1 MTFTHLAVAG
11 VRHYR
16 RTHVAVVLGVAAATA
31 VLAGSLLVGTS
42 VRASLASIATSRL
55 GHTSIL
61 IAAEQPFTE
70 ALSQRVA
77 TATSR
82 ATAPLIA
89 VTGVVTHASS
99 SRRAGGV
106 QVYGIDD
113 RFFAFHG
120 VTPAPL
126 AGSDVLVSPD
136 LAAELGAVSGDAL
149 VVRVSRP
156 TDIPIDS
163 LHGRR
168 EDVGRS
174 IRLTSRGTL
183 APGQMGQFS
192 LASGQGPSRSVFV
205 PLARLQRD
213 LELRGRVN
221 TLLVAGHEDAADV
234 RRALDEAVTNEDL
247 GLRVT
252 ALTESNALA
261 VESAAGLVPDDTAA
275 AVATAADRAGR
286 QTTPVLSWLANR
298 MSVGDKQV
306 PYSLVTA
313 VGANAGGDTD
323 IAAALATA
331 GASPPIVLNAWTANA
346 LSARPGASLEL
357 EYYRWSQEGQLVTE
371 RAMFRVA
378 AVVPMRGM
386 AIDRRLA
393 PDYPGI
399 TNASSVSNWD
409 PPFPIDLKRVRPQDE
424 AYWDQY
430 RAAPKAFIPLEAGQ
444 KLWASRYG
452 RLTSIRV
459 AGTEPLD
466 FRPPRTSIAATA
478 LRSQRVTASAGATDF
493 GAYFSYF
500 SFFLMVAALLLAAL
514 FFRLS
519 IEQRASQIG
528 VLRAGGFPVTSVRR
542 ALVLEGAI
550 VAIAGAVIG
559 VALAIAWAA
568 FMMFALRTW
577 WVGAV
582 GTTLLTLHVDPLAL
596 AIGAVSAAVAGLLS
610 IALTV
615 RSLSRLTPRA
625 LLTGA
630 SDAGAPPRRGWSR
643 ALAPITLAAA
653 VLLSAAS
660 AAGVIPAAGGFFGA
674 GALVLIGGLAA
685 FRLWLAGPE
694 RWRRSE
700 PASPKPWRRRVLS
713 SRTALGLR
721 NAAWRPGRS
730 LTAAGLVASA
740 VFLLVAVDSFRKN
753 AGDSTARTSGTGG
766 FALIAESTLPV
777 VHDLQ
782 SKEGRETL
790 GVDAPLDRVSIFSL
804 RLRPGDDASCLNLY
818 QPKQP
823 RLVGVPPALA
833 ADGRFRFA
841 KVVDD
846 ARLRQG
852 SGEAGSAR
860 QGSGEARSGQ
870 GSDAAGQNPW
880 RLLESTAPSEP
891 VPAIVDQT
899 SLQYVL
905 HAAVGDTITIDAD
918 TARPIDLRIVA
929 SLDDSVLQGEILIGD
944 RAFQRLFPDIA
955 GYRVFLIDAGQGEAA
970 EGVGQELE
978 RALEPFG
985 FDAQSTRA
993 RLDAFHRVENT
1004 YLSTFQA
1011 LGGLGLVLGCFGL
1024 VAVIARNVLERR
1036 RELALLGAAGFTGAD
1051 LQKVV
1056 AIEHLLIVGVGLAIG
1071 LAAAGV
1077 AIAPVVM
1084 SRTGAAPWNALV
1096 WVVPVALAGVVA
1108 SFGATRSLRRLPLV
1122 ASLRS
1127 E

>member
-1 MTFTHLAVAG
+1 MTFTQLALAG

-55 GHTSIL
+55 GQTSIL
-61 IAAEQPFTE
+61 VAAEQPFTE
-70 ALSQRVA
+70 TLGQRVA
-77 TATSR
+77 AATGRS
-82 ATAPLIA
+82 TTPLIS
-89 VTGVVTHASS
+89 VTGVVTHAPS

-106 QVYGIDD
+106 QVYGVDD
-113 RFFAFHG
+113 RIFVFHG
-120 VTPAPL
+120 VTPPAL
-126 AGSDVLVSPD
+126 GGSDALLSPD
-136 LAAELGAVSGDAL
+136 LAAELGAAAEDAV

-174 IRLTSRGTL
+174 IRLMSRGTL
-183 APGQMGQFS
+183 AAEQMGQFS
-192 LASGQGPSRSVFV
+192 LASGQGPARSVFV
-205 PLARLQRD
+205 PIARLQRD
-213 LELRGRVN
+213 LELKGRVN
-221 TLLVAGHEDAADV
+221 TLLVAGSEDAADV
-234 RRALDEAVTNEDL
+234 RRALDETVTNDDL
-247 GLRVT
+247 GIRAS
-252 ALTESNALA
+252 ALAGANAL
-261 VESAAGLVPDDTAA
+261 VIESASGLVSDDTAA
-275 AVATAADRAGR
+275 AVTDAANRSQR

-298 MSVGDKQV
+298 MTVGDKQV

-313 VGANAGGDTD
+313 VGPNAGGDKD
-323 IAAALATA
+323 IAQALAAT
-331 GASPPIVLNAWTANA
+331 GASPPIVLNAWAANA
-346 LSARPGASLEL
+346 LGARTGDPLEL
-357 EYYRWSQEGQLVTE
+357 EYYRWSSEGQLATE

-378 AVVPMRGM
+378 GVVPMRGL

-409 PPFPIDLKRVRPQDE
+409 PPFPIDLKLVRPQDE
-424 AYWDQY
+424 KYWDEY
-430 RAAPKAFIPLEAGQ
+430 RTAPKAFIPLEAGQ

-452 RLTSIRV
+452 RLSSVRV
-459 AGTEPLD
+459 EGTQPME
-466 FRPPRTSIAATA
+466 FRAPRGSIAATA
-478 LRSQRVTASAGATDF
+478 LRNQRVTASAGATDF

-528 VLRAGGFPVTSVRR
+528 VLRAAGFPVTAVRR
-542 ALVLEGAI
+542 AFVLEGAI
-550 VAIAGAVIG
+550 VAAAGAVIG
-559 VALAIAWAA
+559 VVLAIAWAA

-582 GTTLLTLHVDPLAL
+582 GTTLLKLHVDPLAL
-596 AIGAVSAAVAGLLS
+596 AIGAVSAAVAGMLS

-615 RSLSRLTPRA
+615 RSLSRMTPRA

-630 SDAGAPPRRGWSR
+630 SDVAAPPRRGWSR
-643 ALAPITLAAA
+643 ALAPITLGAAL
-653 VLLSAAS
+653 LLSAVS

-685 FRLWLAGPE
+685 FRLWLASP
-694 RWRRSE
+694 RSTRIL
-700 PASPKPWRRRVLS
+700 ASRA
-713 SRTALGLR
+713 ALGLR

-740 VFLLVAVDSFRKN
+740 VFLLVAVDSFRKS
-753 AGDSTARTSGTGG
+753 AGDTTARSSGTGG
-766 FALIAESTLPV
+766 FALIAESTLPI

-782 SKEGRETL
+782 SKEGRSTL

-823 RLVGVPPALA
+823 RLVGVPHSLA
-833 ADGRFRFA
+833 ADARFRFA
-841 KVVDD
+841 KVVDE

-852 SGEAGSAR
+852 SGEAG
-860 QGSGEARSGQ
+860 G
-870 GSDAAGQNPW
+870 NPW
-880 RLLESTAPSEP
+880 LLLESSKPSEP

-918 TARPIDLRIVA
+918 TPRPIDLRIVA

-944 RAFQRLFPDIA
+944 AAFQRLFPEIA
-955 GYRVFLIDAGQGEAA
+955 GYRVFLIDAGQGAA
-970 EGVGQELE
+970 ADATSQELE

-993 RLDAFHRVENT
+993 RLEAFHRVENT

-1056 AIEHLLIVGVGLAIG
+1056 AIEHLLIVGVGLVVG

-1077 AIAPVVM
+1077 AIAPVVL
-1084 SRTGAAPWNALV
+1084 SRTGAAPWHALV
-1096 WVVPVALAGVVA
+1096 WVIPVALAGIAA

-1122 ASLRS
+1122 ESLRS

>member
-1 MTFTHLAVAG
+1 MTFTQLALAG

-16 RTHVAVVLGVAAATA
+16 RTHVAVVFGVAAATA
-31 VLAGSLLVGTS
+31 VLAGSLLVGAS
-42 VRASLASIATSRL
+42 VRTSLASIATSRL
-55 GHTSIL
+55 GQTSVL
-61 IAAEQPFTE
+61 VAAEQPFTE
-70 ALSQRVA
+70 ALGQRVA
-77 TATSR
+77 AATGRS
-82 ATAPLIA
+82 TAPLIS

-106 QVYGIDD
+106 QVYGIDE

-120 VTPAPL
+120 VTPAAL
-126 AGSDVLVSPD
+126 GGSDVLLSPD
-136 LAAELGAVSGDAL
+136 LARELGAAVEDAV

-156 TDIPIDS
+156 TDIPVDS

-174 IRLTSRGTL
+174 IRLTSRGPL

-192 LASGQGPSRSVFV
+192 LAPGQGLSRSVFV

-213 LELRGRVN
+213 LDLKGRVN
-221 TLLVAGHEDAADV
+221 ALLVGGNEDAADV
-234 RRALDEAVTNEDL
+234 RRALDEAVTNADL
-247 GLRVT
+247 GVRVSEIGG
-252 ALTESNALA
+252 ANALA
-261 VESAAGLVPDDTAA
+261 IESASGLVSDDTAA
-275 AVATAADRAGR
+275 AVTAAANRSQR

-298 MSVGDKQV
+298 MTVGDRHV

-313 VGANAGGDTD
+313 LGADAGGDKD
-323 IAAALATA
+323 IAAALATK
-331 GASPPIVLNAWTANA
+331 GASPPIVLNAWTASA
-346 LSARPGASLEL
+346 LGARNGDPLEL
-357 EYYRWSQEGQLVTE
+357 EFFRWSTEGQLVTE
-371 RAMFRVA
+371 RATFRVA
-378 AVVPMRGM
+378 GVVPMRGL

-399 TNASSVSNWD
+399 TTASDVSDWD
-409 PPFPIDLKRVRPQDE
+409 PPFPIDLKLVRPQDE

-430 RAAPKAFIPLEAGQ
+430 RTAPKAFIPIEAGQ

-452 RLTSIRV
+452 RLTSVRV
-459 AGTEPLD
+459 QGTQPLE
-466 FRPPRTSIAATA
+466 FRAPRGAIAATA
-478 LRSQRVTASAGATDF
+478 LRNQRVSASAGATDF

-528 VLRAGGFPVTSVRR
+528 VLRAGGFPVTAVRR
-542 ALVLEGAI
+542 AFILEGAI
-550 VAIAGAVIG
+550 VAAAGAGIG
-559 VALAIAWAA
+559 VVLAIAWAA

-582 GTTLLTLHVDPLAL
+582 GTTLLKLHVDPLAL
-596 AIGAVSAAVAGLLS
+596 ATGAVSAALAGMLS

-615 RSLSRLTPRA
+615 RSLSRMTPRA

-630 SDAGAPPRRGWSR
+630 SDVAPPPRRGWSR
-643 ALAPITLAAA
+643 ALAPITLGAAL
-653 VLLSAAS
+653 LLSAVS

-685 FRLWLAGPE
+685 FRLWLAAP
-694 RWRRSE
+694 RSTT
-700 PASPKPWRRRVLS
+700 AGSTVN

-740 VFLLVAVDSFRKN
+740 VFLLVAVDSFRKS
-753 AGDSTARTSGTGG
+753 AGDTTARSSGTGG
-766 FALIAESTLPV
+766 FALIAESTLPI

-782 SKEGRETL
+782 STEGRSTL
-790 GVDAPLDRVSIFSL
+790 GVDAPLDRVRIFSL

-823 RLVGVPPALA
+823 RLVGVPPSLA
-833 ADGRFRFA
+833 AEERFRFG
-841 KVVDD
+841 KI
-846 ARLRQG
+846 
-852 SGEAGSAR
+852 
-860 QGSGEARSGQ
+860 
-870 GSDAAGQNPW
+870 SDVGASPNPW
-880 RLLESTAPSEP
+880 RLLESSAPSAP

-918 TARPIDLRIVA
+918 TPRPIDLRIVA

-944 RAFQRLFPDIA
+944 AAFQRLFPEIA
-955 GYRVFLIDAGQGEAA
+955 GYRVFLIDTGKGETADA
-970 EGVGQELE
+970 VSQELE
-978 RALEPFG
+978 RSLEPFG

-1024 VAVIARNVLERR
+1024 IAVIARNVLERR

-1056 AIEHLLIVGVGLAIG
+1056 AIEHLLIVGVGLVVG

-1077 AIAPVVM
+1077 AIAPVVL
-1084 SRTGAAPWNALV
+1084 SRTGTAPWHALV
-1096 WVVPVALAGVVA
+1096 WVVPVALAGIAA